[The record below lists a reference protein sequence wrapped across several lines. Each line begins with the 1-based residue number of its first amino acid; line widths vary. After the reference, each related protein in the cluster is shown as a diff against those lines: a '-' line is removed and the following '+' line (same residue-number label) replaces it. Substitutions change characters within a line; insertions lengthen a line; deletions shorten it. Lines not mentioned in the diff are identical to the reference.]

1 MSGVKSSW
9 TSLYCMKPVERP
21 VQGNVVVGR
30 GDVVVEKRQADGLHH
45 QAPQKDVEED
55 VPSDLAW

>member
-1 MSGVKSSW
+1 
-9 TSLYCMKPVERP
+9 MKPVERP